1 MELFADKTAKNKFT
15 ALKVI
20 LQKRI
25 EDGMYP
31 VGSKLPS
38 IRSLAGE
45 FHLVIRTIQLVLE
58 ALEDEGYVVTVPG
71 KGSYVNEHYR
81 AERCKAKV
89 AFVFPEDAISDEIL
103 DVENWTSAAQF
114 NNGLLAGAQKY
125 GAEVSVF
132 HIDRRLK
139 EMQQLRWLRKLRKF
153 DTAVFMD
160 HQLIP
165 LQTRLAQEI
174 PVFAPG
180 PLQNPGVPFINYN
193 RFNHRKA
200 ISLLSG
206 HALACGVKSAGV
218 ISLLPKM
225 PSDTYSTAGFFRER
239 ATMFIDGCEKYNIKT
254 KDSFCLYF
262 DDITKVK
269 AELERVWAEEY
280 PEFVFCN
287 EAYLPKIL
295 YQFCMERGLRIGIDI
310 KIAACASGMTFQG
323 LFPEIT
329 YVKTSLFE
337 TGVNVI
343 RAVSHFVTD
352 QIPVSEIILPE
363 VEFALLERDSTI
375 QKNTNTT
382 KKKGK
387 KS

>member
-1 MELFADKTAKNKFT
+1 MELFSDKTAKNKFT
-15 ALKVI
+15 ALKEI

-25 EDGMYP
+25 EDGVYP

-45 FHLVIRTIQLVLE
+45 FHLVIRTIQLALE

-160 HQLIP
+160 RQLIP
-165 LQTRLAQEI
+165 LQTKLAQEI
-174 PVFAPG
+174 PVFTPG
-180 PLQNPGVPFINYN
+180 PLPDPAIPFINYN
-193 RFNHRKA
+193 RFNHRKI
-200 ISLLSG
+200 ISLLVE
-206 HALACGVKSAGV
+206 HAQKCGVQSAGV

-225 PSDTYSTAGFFRER
+225 QSDTYSPADFFCER
-239 ATMFIDGCEKYNIKT
+239 AKMFIQGCEKSCIKT
-254 KDSFCLYF
+254 KESFCLCF

-269 AELERVWAEEY
+269 EELERAWKEEY
-280 PEFVFCN
+280 PDFVFCN

-295 YQFCMERGLRIGIDI
+295 YQFCIEKGLKIGTDI

-337 TGVNVI
+337 TGVNII
-343 RAVSHFVTD
+343 RAVCNSVSEK
-352 QIPVSEIILPE
+352 ISVSEIELPE
-363 VEFALLERDSTI
+363 VEFTLLERASTFYCH
-375 QKNTNTT
+375 T
-382 KKKGK
+382 KQKKGK

>member
-15 ALKVI
+15 ALKEI

-45 FHLVIRTIQLVLE
+45 FHLVIRTIQLALE

-160 HQLIP
+160 RQLIP
-165 LQTRLAQEI
+165 LQTKLAQEI
-174 PVFAPG
+174 PVFTPG
-180 PLQNPGVPFINYN
+180 PLPDPAIPFINYN
-193 RFNHRKA
+193 RFNHRKI
-200 ISLLSG
+200 ISLLVE
-206 HALACGVKSAGV
+206 HAQKCGAQSAGV

-225 PSDTYSTAGFFRER
+225 PSDTYSPADFFCER
-239 ATMFIDGCEKYNIKT
+239 AKMFIQGCEKSCIKT
-254 KDSFCLYF
+254 KESFCLSF

-269 AELERVWAEEY
+269 EELERAWAEEY
-280 PEFVFCN
+280 PDFVFCN

-295 YQFCMERGLRIGIDI
+295 YQFCIEKGLKIGTDI

-337 TGVNVI
+337 TGVNII
-343 RAVSHFVTD
+343 RAVCNSVSEK
-352 QIPVSEIILPE
+352 ISVSEIELPE
-363 VEFALLERDSTI
+363 VEFTLLERASTFYCH
-375 QKNTNTT
+375 T
-382 KKKGK
+382 KQKKGK